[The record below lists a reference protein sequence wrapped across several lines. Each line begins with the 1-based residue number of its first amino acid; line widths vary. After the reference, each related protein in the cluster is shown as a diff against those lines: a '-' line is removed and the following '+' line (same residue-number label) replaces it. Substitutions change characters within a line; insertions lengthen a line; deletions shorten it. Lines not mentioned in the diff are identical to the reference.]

1 MTDVSNINSSSL
13 VSNYLDSTSNKDVNA
28 KEVFT
33 KLSIDVGSD
42 GKKISKNQLDDY
54 IAKVQATKAQ
64 DAKDA
69 AAKKSDVVDTSGVS
83 DAELKGLTTLQKNW
97 TTVSQGSDTITY
109 SNMSQN
115 KNILTSM
122 DSPDKTNTID
132 LSQVTADRTK
142 SINES
147 LISAALGTSTTATP
161 ATATSMLQTL
171 LTGTTD
177 QNDDS
182 NAELISAL
190 TNYIASSQSQSTI
203 NTEA

>member
-1 MTDVSNINSSSL
+1 MTDVSNIQSSSL
-13 VSNYLDSTSNKDVNA
+13 VTNYLDSTSNKDVSA

-33 KLSIDVGSD
+33 KLSVDVGGD

-69 AAKKSDVVDTSGVS
+69 AAAKSDVVDTSGVS

-109 SNMSQN
+109 SNISQN
-115 KNILTSM
+115 KDILTSM

-132 LSQVTADRTK
+132 VKQFTADTTK

-147 LISAALGTSTTATP
+147 LIASALGTSNATP
-161 ATATSMLQTL
+161 GTATSMLQTL

-177 QNDDS
+177 QHDDS

-190 TNYIASSQSQSTI
+190 TNYIASSQSQSTF
-203 NTEA
+203 NTQV

>member
-1 MTDVSNINSSSL
+1 MTDVSNIQSSSL
-13 VSNYLDSTSNKDVNA
+13 VTGYLDSTSNKDVNA

-42 GKKISKNQLDDY
+42 GKKISKDQLDNY
-54 IAKVQATKAQ
+54 IAKVKETKAQ

-69 AAKKSDVVDTSGVS
+69 AAKKTDVVDTSGVS
-83 DAELKGLTTLQKNW
+83 DDELKGLTTLQKNW
-97 TTVSQGSDTITY
+97 ATVSKGSDTITY

-115 KNILTSM
+115 KDMLTSM

-132 LSQVTADRTK
+132 LSQYTK
-142 SINES
+142 DTIRSINES
-147 LISAALGTSTTATP
+147 LISAALGTSNP
-161 ATATSMLQTL
+161 APSTATSMLQTL

-177 QNDDS
+177 QHDDS

-203 NTEA
+203 NTQA

>member
-1 MTDVSNINSSSL
+1 MTDISSIQSPSL
-13 VSNYLDSTSNKDVNA
+13 TSNYLDSTSNKDVNA
-28 KEVFT
+28 KQVFT
-33 KLSIDVGSD
+33 DLSIDVGSD
-42 GKKISKNQLDDY
+42 GKNISKNQLDNY
-54 IAKVQATKAQ
+54 ISKIQATKAQ

-69 AAKKSDVVDTSGVS
+69 AATKSAVVDTSGVS

-109 SNMSQN
+109 SNLSQN
-115 KNILTSM
+115 KDILTSM

-132 LSQVTADRTK
+132 LSQYTADRTK

-147 LISAALGTSTTATP
+147 LIASALGTSTTATP
-161 ATATSMLQTL
+161 AAATSMLQTL

-190 TNYIASSQSQSTI
+190 TNYIAGSQSQSTI
-203 NTEA
+203 NTQA